1 MGDAQRI
8 DLLDPAEVA
17 RLGGIEIV
25 AEGVVE
31 GFLAGIHR
39 SPFRGFS
46 VEFTEHRAYQP
57 GDELRYLDWKILA
70 RADRLFVKQFEEETN
85 LRAMILVDASRS
97 MAWRGAPARL
107 TKRAYADRL
116 AAALAL
122 ILLRQR
128 DATGLITFD
137 EAVREVV
144 PPRVRAGQWARL
156 VRGLERTPDGGG
168 TAAEAALGQ
177 LTSLLVRRGL
187 VVLVSDLLFDREL
200 ALTAL
205 RYLRHRGH
213 HVIVLHL
220 MDPAEAELSGAPEVR
235 FRDRGLAYRVPA
247 PRDRLPPRA
256 HRLALRHGAPPADVT
271 FLHPLALLGLAAAA
285 IPALLHLLERRIP
298 PEAEFPPLRYL
309 SEAERQSARRLR
321 LRHVLLLLLRTAL
334 IALIVL
340 AAARPLVPAPT
351 PASIARAAVHQRT
364 ALVVILDN
372 SVSSGV
378 VVDGRPMLDRLR
390 AAARSSLAAAA
401 ASDRLWLVLADGV
414 ARAGTREALL
424 ATVDSAGVSPGRRQ

>member
-1 MGDAQRI
+1 MANTPRI
-8 DLLDPAEVA
+8 DLLDPADVA

-57 GDELRYLDWKILA
+57 GDELRYLDWRILA

-85 LRAMILVDASRS
+85 LRAMILMDASRS

-116 AAALAL
+116 VAALSL

-144 PPRVRAGQWARL
+144 PARVRAGQWARL
-156 VRGLERTPDGGG
+156 VRGLERTPDGRG
-168 TAAEAALGQ
+168 TAAVAALRH
-177 LTSLLVRRGL
+177 LTSLLARRGL
-187 VVLVSDLLFDREL
+187 VVLVSDLLFDRDL

-213 HVIVLHL
+213 QVIVLHL
-220 MDPAEAELSGAPEVR
+220 MDPAEAELSGPPEVR
-235 FRDRGLAYRVPA
+235 FQDPESAASVVVRPRELARAYGETVRREIAAWRTMCRRHGIAYHHVLT
-247 PRDRLPPRA
+247 DLPFGM
-256 HRLALRHGAPPADVT
+256 ALR
-271 FLHPLALLGLAAAA
+271 
-285 IPALLHLLERRIP
+285 
-298 PEAEFPPLRYL
+298 
-309 SEAERQSARRLR
+309 
-321 LRHVLLLLLRTAL
+321 
-334 IALIVL
+334 
-340 AAARPLVPAPT
+340 
-351 PASIARAAVHQRT
+351 
-364 ALVVILDN
+364 
-372 SVSSGV
+372 
-378 VVDGRPMLDRLR
+378 
-390 AAARSSLAAAA
+390 
-401 ASDRLWLVLADGV
+401 
-414 ARAGTREALL
+414 LL
-424 ATVDSAGVSPGRRQ
+424 A

>member
-1 MGDAQRI
+1 MTHAPRV

-25 AEGVVE
+25 AQGVVE

-70 RADRLFVKQFEEETN
+70 RSDRLFVKQFEEETN

-137 EAVREVV
+137 AAVR
-144 PPRVRAGQWARL
+144 RVIPARVKAGQWARF
-156 VRGLERTPDGGG
+156 VRGLLDTPDGRG
-168 TAAEAALGQ
+168 TAAEVALRH
-177 LTSLLVRRGL
+177 LTALLARRGL
-187 VVLVSDLLFDREL
+187 VVLISDLLFEREL

-213 HVIVLHL
+213 QVMVFHL
-220 MDPAEAELSGAPEVR
+220 MDPAEAELTGPPEVR
-235 FRDRGLAYRVPA
+235 FRDPESSASVVVRPRELARAYGETVRRELAAWRAACRRHGIAYHHVMT
-247 PRDRLPPRA
+247 DLPFGM
-256 HRLALRHGAPPADVT
+256 ALRM
-271 FLHPLALLGLAAAA
+271 
-285 IPALLHLLERRIP
+285 
-298 PEAEFPPLRYL
+298 
-309 SEAERQSARRLR
+309 
-321 LRHVLLLLLRTAL
+321 
-334 IALIVL
+334 IA
-340 AAARPLVPAPT
+340 
-351 PASIARAAVHQRT
+351 
-364 ALVVILDN
+364 
-372 SVSSGV
+372 
-378 VVDGRPMLDRLR
+378 
-390 AAARSSLAAAA
+390 
-401 ASDRLWLVLADGV
+401 
-414 ARAGTREALL
+414 
-424 ATVDSAGVSPGRRQ
+424 

>member
-1 MGDAQRI
+1 MVDSQRF

-17 RLGGIEIV
+17 RFGGIEIV
-25 AEGVVE
+25 AAGVVE

-85 LRAMILVDASRS
+85 LRAMILVDVSRS

-107 TKRAYADRL
+107 TKRAYADRI

-137 EAVREVV
+137 DAVREVV
-144 PPRVRAGQWARL
+144 PARVKTGQWARV
-156 VRGLERTPDGGG
+156 VRGLMRTPDGLR
-168 TAAEAALGQ
+168 TAAQAALVHV
-177 LTSLLVRRGL
+177 TSLLARRGL
-187 VVLVSDLLFDREL
+187 VVLISDLLFDREL

-220 MDPAEAELSGAPEVR
+220 MDPAEAELSGPPEVR
-235 FRDRGLAYRVPA
+235 FRDPESAASVVVRPRELA
-247 PRDRLPPRA
+247 RA
-256 HRLALRHGAPPADVT
+256 YGQAVGREIAAWRSACRRHGIAYHHILTDMPFGVALR
-271 FLHPLALLGLAAAA
+271 
-285 IPALLHLLERRIP
+285 
-298 PEAEFPPLRYL
+298 
-309 SEAERQSARRLR
+309 
-321 LRHVLLLLLRTAL
+321 
-334 IALIVL
+334 
-340 AAARPLVPAPT
+340 
-351 PASIARAAVHQRT
+351 
-364 ALVVILDN
+364 
-372 SVSSGV
+372 
-378 VVDGRPMLDRLR
+378 
-390 AAARSSLAAAA
+390 
-401 ASDRLWLVLADGV
+401 
-414 ARAGTREALL
+414 LL
-424 ATVDSAGVSPGRRQ
+424 A

>member
-1 MGDAQRI
+1 MVDTQRF

-17 RLGGIEIV
+17 RFGGIEIV
-25 AEGVVE
+25 AAGVVE

-85 LRAMILVDASRS
+85 LRAMILVDVSRS

-107 TKRAYADRL
+107 TKRAYADRI

-137 EAVREVV
+137 DAVREVV
-144 PPRVRAGQWARL
+144 PARVKAGQWARV
-156 VRGLERTPDGGG
+156 VRGLIRTPDGMR
-168 TAAEAALGQ
+168 TAAQAALVHV
-177 LTSLLVRRGL
+177 TSLLARRGL
-187 VVLVSDLLFDREL
+187 VVLISDLLFDREL

-220 MDPAEAELSGAPEVR
+220 MDPAEAELTGPPEVR
-235 FRDRGLAYRVPA
+235 FRDPESAASVVVRPRELARAYGEAVAREISAWRGTCRRHGIAYHHVLTDMPFGV
-247 PRDRLPPRA
+247 
-256 HRLALRHGAPPADVT
+256 ALR
-271 FLHPLALLGLAAAA
+271 
-285 IPALLHLLERRIP
+285 
-298 PEAEFPPLRYL
+298 
-309 SEAERQSARRLR
+309 
-321 LRHVLLLLLRTAL
+321 
-334 IALIVL
+334 
-340 AAARPLVPAPT
+340 
-351 PASIARAAVHQRT
+351 
-364 ALVVILDN
+364 
-372 SVSSGV
+372 
-378 VVDGRPMLDRLR
+378 
-390 AAARSSLAAAA
+390 
-401 ASDRLWLVLADGV
+401 
-414 ARAGTREALL
+414 LL
-424 ATVDSAGVSPGRRQ
+424 A

>member
-1 MGDAQRI
+1 MADAPRV

-25 AEGVVE
+25 AQGVVE

-57 GDELRYLDWKILA
+57 GDEPRYLDWKMLA
-70 RADRLFVKQFEEETN
+70 RSDRLFVKQFEEETN

-128 DATGLITFD
+128 DATGLVTFD
-137 EAVREVV
+137 EVVREVV
-144 PPRVRAGQWARL
+144 PARVKSGQWTRL
-156 VRGLERTPDGGG
+156 VRGLVRTPDGRG
-168 TAAEAALGQ
+168 TAAQAALVR
-177 LTSLLVRRGL
+177 LTALLPRRGL

-213 HVIVLHL
+213 QVIVVHL
-220 MDPAEAELSGAPEVR
+220 MDPAEAELSGPAEVR
-235 FRDRGLAYRVPA
+235 FRDPESAASVVVRPRELARAYGETVRREIAAWRTACRRHGIAYHHVLT
-247 PRDRLPPRA
+247 DLPFGM
-256 HRLALRHGAPPADVT
+256 ALR
-271 FLHPLALLGLAAAA
+271 
-285 IPALLHLLERRIP
+285 
-298 PEAEFPPLRYL
+298 
-309 SEAERQSARRLR
+309 
-321 LRHVLLLLLRTAL
+321 
-334 IALIVL
+334 
-340 AAARPLVPAPT
+340 
-351 PASIARAAVHQRT
+351 
-364 ALVVILDN
+364 
-372 SVSSGV
+372 
-378 VVDGRPMLDRLR
+378 
-390 AAARSSLAAAA
+390 
-401 ASDRLWLVLADGV
+401 
-414 ARAGTREALL
+414 LL
-424 ATVDSAGVSPGRRQ
+424 A

>member
-1 MGDAQRI
+1 MPLGVWGVRPASCCGRCRCCRRAARIATPLLSSTRDIRAFISFREPMTDARRI

-57 GDELRYLDWKILA
+57 GDELRYLDWRILA

-85 LRAMILVDASRS
+85 LRAMILVDVSRS
-97 MAWRGAPARL
+97 MAWRGAPTRL

-137 EAVREVV
+137 DAVRAVV
-144 PPRVRAGQWARL
+144 PARVKTGQWTRV
-156 VRGLERTPDGGG
+156 VRGLLDTPDGRG
-168 TAAEAALGQ
+168 TAAQAALVHV
-177 LTSLLVRRGL
+177 TSLLARRGL
-187 VVLVSDLLFDREL
+187 VVLVSDLLLDRDL

-213 HVIVLHL
+213 QVVVFHL
-220 MDPAEAELSGAPEVR
+220 MDRGEAELSGPPEVR
-235 FRDRGLAYRVPA
+235 FRDPESDASVVVRPRELA
-247 PRDRLPPRA
+247 RA
-256 HRLALRHGAPPADVT
+256 YGVAVRREVAAWRAACRRHGIGYHHVLTDMPFGLALR
-271 FLHPLALLGLAAAA
+271 
-285 IPALLHLLERRIP
+285 
-298 PEAEFPPLRYL
+298 
-309 SEAERQSARRLR
+309 
-321 LRHVLLLLLRTAL
+321 
-334 IALIVL
+334 
-340 AAARPLVPAPT
+340 
-351 PASIARAAVHQRT
+351 
-364 ALVVILDN
+364 
-372 SVSSGV
+372 
-378 VVDGRPMLDRLR
+378 
-390 AAARSSLAAAA
+390 
-401 ASDRLWLVLADGV
+401 
-414 ARAGTREALL
+414 LL
-424 ATVDSAGVSPGRRQ
+424 A